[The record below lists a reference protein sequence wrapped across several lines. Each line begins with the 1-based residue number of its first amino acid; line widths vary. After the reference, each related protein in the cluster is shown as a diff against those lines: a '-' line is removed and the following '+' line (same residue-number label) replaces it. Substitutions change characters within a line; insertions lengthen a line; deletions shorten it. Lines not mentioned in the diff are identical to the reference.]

1 MQAVLEC
8 KQCGGQLIPDENQKI
23 VYCKFC
29 GSANAIS
36 VANRFGLYN
45 RANYLR
51 RQNEFDRALGVYE
64 DIIKEDPTD
73 AEAYF
78 GMALC
83 KYGIEYV
90 DEPETGKKIPTCHR
104 TRFTLMSQD
113 EDFKKAIEYA
123 DSDTLSVYMDEATKI
138 DTILKK
144 IQKLSSQQG
153 KYDVFICYKEGD
165 GYGGRTQSSVLAQDI
180 YEHLINKGYKT
191 FFARKTLESKI
202 GSDYEPIIFSALYSA
217 KVMLVIGSKPEEF
230 QAVWVRNE
238 WVRFMERISN
248 GEECTLIP
256 LYKEMSPYE
265 LPNELA
271 NIQALDMG
279 RIGFIQD
286 LLDGVGKLVK
296 KGGDEGNTIS
306 GTASITD
313 KFVNV
318 SGLKKR
324 AFLFLEQGDFKSAS
338 QYFERVLDQN
348 PEDSESYW
356 GKLLAKLECHNEEEL
371 ENVNVPIKE
380 MQNFQ
385 MAVRFGTE
393 EQKEKY
399 QRYSDLIDSKLYEE
413 AKRREEEERQRIE
426 QEKAEKAERNR
437 IESIKRK
444 KRNKILL
451 MFLSVISCISIIV
464 TVSWGLYSDYS
475 RKQNIKREEHAKEV
489 KENIKNNAVDYL
501 YKITCGPYLFVADG
515 ETYLICDHSITEYP
529 NGGMVF
535 ILESDGDIS
544 IKDGGQW
551 SKRYKA
557 PYTAGGKIKYKDNGY
572 PFDID
577 RHSVI
582 PYPDRTVSFLI
593 GSDGGGDYIKW
604 GQDGEK
610 LALRQFSDA
619 DVLSMNIAKA
629 ESNEEESE
637 VTNESAEEIY
647 EGQEVEQDDQKEAYL
662 EKDLRESFS
671 TYWNGKLASWRYQG
685 NDSFFAYIAYDAQ
698 NTGTTSSGDDLEMY
712 MIKEG
717 YFEGNHFYGKGFH
730 YANGNNNKELYID
743 FEIEIEEKDGKYY
756 VTSDSDEINGADFEI
771 IH

>member
-324 AFLFLEQGDFKSAS
+324 AFLFLEQGDFKSSS

-399 QRYSDLIDSKLYEE
+399 QRYSDLIEARLYEE
-413 AKRREEEERQRIE
+413 AKRREEEEQLAAIRKSEEEKKRKEENERI
-426 QEKAEKAERNR
+426 
-437 IESIKRK
+437 K
-444 KRNKILL
+444 KRNKKQLIA
-451 MFLSVISCISIIV
+451 FLKTII
-464 TVSWGLYSDYS
+464 
-475 RKQNIKREEHAKEV
+475 I
-489 KENIKNNAVDYL
+489 
-501 YKITCGPYLFVADG
+501 
-515 ETYLICDHSITEYP
+515 
-529 NGGMVF
+529 F
-535 ILESDGDIS
+535 ILILAVLRFSL
-544 IKDGGQW
+544 
-551 SKRYKA
+551 
-557 PYTAGGKIKYKDNGY
+557 TAIGKIKESLSNSASSKNYVDK
-572 PFDID
+572 
-577 RHSVI
+577 V
-582 PYPDRTVSFLI
+582 
-593 GSDGGGDYIKW
+593 
-604 GQDGEK
+604 EK
-610 LALRQFSDA
+610 L
-619 DVLSMNIAKA
+619 VV
-629 ESNEEESE
+629 NEEEL
-637 VTNESAEEIY
+637 VDYTVVCGDA
-647 EGQEVEQDDQKEAYL
+647 
-662 EKDLRESFS
+662 LRV
-671 TYWNGKLASWRYQG
+671 
-685 NDSFFAYIAYDAQ
+685 
-698 NTGTTSSGDDLEMY
+698 
-712 MIKEG
+712 
-717 YFEGNHFYGKGFH
+717 GF
-730 YANGNNNKELYID
+730 D
-743 FEIEIEEKDGKYY
+743 KDGKVVMCLIEPNKDIVSKSLYKDMEEVHKKTKGKDVNKLYSTNNREDLIIVYGNGNVDVIDVEGIYDVKALSKWKNIAEIKMIGNY
-756 VTSDSDEINGADFEI
+756 VFGSDNTGKIHKLKIDDGYSLPSDDEVEKMTWDDISKAEYCAINLKEN
-771 IH
+771 

>member
-1 MQAVLEC
+1 MQAILEC
-8 KQCGGQLIPDENQKI
+8 KQCGGQLSPEENQKI

-29 GSANAIS
+29 GSANAVS

-165 GYGGRTQSSVLAQDI
+165 GDGGRTQSSVLAQDI

-286 LLDGVGKLVK
+286 LLDGVGKIIK
-296 KGGDEGNTIS
+296 KNQQTVTPVAGIAGIPADTVS
-306 GTASITD
+306 VAS
-313 KFVNV
+313 
-318 SGLKKR
+318 LKKR
-324 AFLFLEQGDFKSAS
+324 AFLFLEQGEFGSAS
-338 QYFERVLDQN
+338 QYFERALDQN

-399 QRYSDLIDSKLYEE
+399 QRYNDLIEARLYEE
-413 AKRREEEERQRIE
+413 AKRREEEEQLAAIRKSEEEKKRKEENERI
-426 QEKAEKAERNR
+426 
-437 IESIKRK
+437 K
-444 KRNKILL
+444 KRNKKQLIA
-451 MFLSVISCISIIV
+451 FLKTII
-464 TVSWGLYSDYS
+464 
-475 RKQNIKREEHAKEV
+475 I
-489 KENIKNNAVDYL
+489 
-501 YKITCGPYLFVADG
+501 
-515 ETYLICDHSITEYP
+515 
-529 NGGMVF
+529 F
-535 ILESDGDIS
+535 ILILAVLRFSL
-544 IKDGGQW
+544 
-551 SKRYKA
+551 
-557 PYTAGGKIKYKDNGY
+557 TAIGKIKESLSNSASSKNYVDK
-572 PFDID
+572 
-577 RHSVI
+577 V
-582 PYPDRTVSFLI
+582 
-593 GSDGGGDYIKW
+593 
-604 GQDGEK
+604 EK
-610 LALRQFSDA
+610 L
-619 DVLSMNIAKA
+619 VV
-629 ESNEEESE
+629 NEEEL
-637 VTNESAEEIY
+637 VDYTVVCGDA
-647 EGQEVEQDDQKEAYL
+647 
-662 EKDLRESFS
+662 LRV
-671 TYWNGKLASWRYQG
+671 
-685 NDSFFAYIAYDAQ
+685 
-698 NTGTTSSGDDLEMY
+698 
-712 MIKEG
+712 
-717 YFEGNHFYGKGFH
+717 GF
-730 YANGNNNKELYID
+730 D
-743 FEIEIEEKDGKYY
+743 KDGKVVMCLTEPNKDNVSKSLYKDMEEVHKKTKGKDVNKLYSTNNREDLIIVYGNGNVDVIDVEGIYDVKALSKWKNIAEIKMIGNY
-756 VTSDSDEINGADFEI
+756 VFGSDNTGKIHKLKIDDGYSLPSDDEVEKMTWDDISKAEYCAINLKEN
-771 IH
+771 

>member
-324 AFLFLEQGDFKSAS
+324 AFLFLEQGDFKSSS

-399 QRYSDLIDSKLYEE
+399 QRYSDLIEARLYEE
-413 AKRREEEERQRIE
+413 AKRREEEEQLAAIRKSEEEKKRKEENERI
-426 QEKAEKAERNR
+426 
-437 IESIKRK
+437 K
-444 KRNKILL
+444 KRNKKQLIA
-451 MFLSVISCISIIV
+451 FLKTII
-464 TVSWGLYSDYS
+464 
-475 RKQNIKREEHAKEV
+475 I
-489 KENIKNNAVDYL
+489 
-501 YKITCGPYLFVADG
+501 
-515 ETYLICDHSITEYP
+515 
-529 NGGMVF
+529 F
-535 ILESDGDIS
+535 ILILAVLRFSL
-544 IKDGGQW
+544 
-551 SKRYKA
+551 
-557 PYTAGGKIKYKDNGY
+557 TAIGKIKESLSNSASSKNYVDK
-572 PFDID
+572 
-577 RHSVI
+577 V
-582 PYPDRTVSFLI
+582 
-593 GSDGGGDYIKW
+593 
-604 GQDGEK
+604 EK
-610 LALRQFSDA
+610 L
-619 DVLSMNIAKA
+619 VV
-629 ESNEEESE
+629 NEEEL
-637 VTNESAEEIY
+637 VDYTVVCGDA
-647 EGQEVEQDDQKEAYL
+647 
-662 EKDLRESFS
+662 LRV
-671 TYWNGKLASWRYQG
+671 
-685 NDSFFAYIAYDAQ
+685 
-698 NTGTTSSGDDLEMY
+698 
-712 MIKEG
+712 
-717 YFEGNHFYGKGFH
+717 GF
-730 YANGNNNKELYID
+730 D
-743 FEIEIEEKDGKYY
+743 KDGKVVMCLIEPNKDNVSKSLYKDMEEVHKKTKGKDVNKLYSTNNREDLIIVYGNGNVDVIDVEGIYDVKALSKWKNIAEIKMIGNY
-756 VTSDSDEINGADFEI
+756 VFGSDNTGKIHKLKIDDGYSLPSDDEVEKMTWDDISKAEYCAINLKEN
-771 IH
+771 

>member
-324 AFLFLEQGDFKSAS
+324 AFLFLEQGDFKSSS

-399 QRYSDLIDSKLYEE
+399 QRYNDLIEARLYEE
-413 AKRREEEERQRIE
+413 AKRREEEEQLAAIRKSEEEKKRKEENERI
-426 QEKAEKAERNR
+426 
-437 IESIKRK
+437 K
-444 KRNKILL
+444 KRNKKQLIA
-451 MFLSVISCISIIV
+451 FLKTII
-464 TVSWGLYSDYS
+464 
-475 RKQNIKREEHAKEV
+475 I
-489 KENIKNNAVDYL
+489 
-501 YKITCGPYLFVADG
+501 
-515 ETYLICDHSITEYP
+515 
-529 NGGMVF
+529 F
-535 ILESDGDIS
+535 ILILAVLRFSL
-544 IKDGGQW
+544 
-551 SKRYKA
+551 
-557 PYTAGGKIKYKDNGY
+557 TAIGKIKESLSNSASSKNYVDK
-572 PFDID
+572 
-577 RHSVI
+577 V
-582 PYPDRTVSFLI
+582 
-593 GSDGGGDYIKW
+593 
-604 GQDGEK
+604 EK
-610 LALRQFSDA
+610 L
-619 DVLSMNIAKA
+619 VV
-629 ESNEEESE
+629 NEEEL
-637 VTNESAEEIY
+637 VDYTVVCGDA
-647 EGQEVEQDDQKEAYL
+647 
-662 EKDLRESFS
+662 LRV
-671 TYWNGKLASWRYQG
+671 
-685 NDSFFAYIAYDAQ
+685 
-698 NTGTTSSGDDLEMY
+698 
-712 MIKEG
+712 
-717 YFEGNHFYGKGFH
+717 GF
-730 YANGNNNKELYID
+730 D
-743 FEIEIEEKDGKYY
+743 KDGKVVMCLIEPNKDIVSKSLYKDMEEVHKKTKGKDVNKLYSTNNREDLIIVYGNGNVDVIDVEGIYDVKALSKWKNIAEIKMIGNY
-756 VTSDSDEINGADFEI
+756 VFGSDNTGKIHKLKIDDGYSLPSDDEVEKMTWDDISKAEYCAINLKEN
-771 IH
+771 

>member
-286 LLDGVGKLVK
+286 LLDGVGKIIK
-296 KGGDEGNTIS
+296 KNQQTVTPVAGIAGIPADTVS
-306 GTASITD
+306 VAS
-313 KFVNV
+313 
-318 SGLKKR
+318 LKKR
-324 AFLFLEQGDFKSAS
+324 AFLFLEQGEFGSAS
-338 QYFERVLDQN
+338 QYFERALDQN

-399 QRYSDLIDSKLYEE
+399 QRYNDLIEARLYEE
-413 AKRREEEERQRIE
+413 AKRREEEEQLAAIRKSEEEKKRKEENERI
-426 QEKAEKAERNR
+426 
-437 IESIKRK
+437 K
-444 KRNKILL
+444 KRNKKQLIA
-451 MFLSVISCISIIV
+451 FLKTII
-464 TVSWGLYSDYS
+464 
-475 RKQNIKREEHAKEV
+475 I
-489 KENIKNNAVDYL
+489 
-501 YKITCGPYLFVADG
+501 
-515 ETYLICDHSITEYP
+515 
-529 NGGMVF
+529 F
-535 ILESDGDIS
+535 ILILAVLRFSL
-544 IKDGGQW
+544 
-551 SKRYKA
+551 
-557 PYTAGGKIKYKDNGY
+557 TAIGKIKESLSNSASSKNYVDK
-572 PFDID
+572 
-577 RHSVI
+577 V
-582 PYPDRTVSFLI
+582 
-593 GSDGGGDYIKW
+593 
-604 GQDGEK
+604 EK
-610 LALRQFSDA
+610 L
-619 DVLSMNIAKA
+619 VV
-629 ESNEEESE
+629 NEEELVDYTVVCSD
-637 VTNESAEEIY
+637 A
-647 EGQEVEQDDQKEAYL
+647 
-662 EKDLRESFS
+662 LRV
-671 TYWNGKLASWRYQG
+671 
-685 NDSFFAYIAYDAQ
+685 
-698 NTGTTSSGDDLEMY
+698 
-712 MIKEG
+712 
-717 YFEGNHFYGKGFH
+717 GF
-730 YANGNNNKELYID
+730 D
-743 FEIEIEEKDGKYY
+743 KDGKVVMCLIEPNKDNVSKSLYKDMEEVHKKTKGKDVNKLYSTNNREDLIIVYGNGNVDVIDVEGVCDVKALSKWKNIAEIKMIGNY
-756 VTSDSDEINGADFEI
+756 VFGSDNTGKIHKLKIDDGYSLPSDDEVEKMTWDDISKAEYCAINLKEN
-771 IH
+771 